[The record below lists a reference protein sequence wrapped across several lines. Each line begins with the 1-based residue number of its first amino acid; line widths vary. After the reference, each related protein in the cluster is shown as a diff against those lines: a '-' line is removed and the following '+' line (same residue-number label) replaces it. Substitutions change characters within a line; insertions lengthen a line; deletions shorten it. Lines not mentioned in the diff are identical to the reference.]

1 MELQSQIGQDKFVL
15 EQLNNKENGFFI
27 DIGSGH
33 PIVINNTVVLEKDY
47 GWDGLNFDYGPPH
60 AHALKKVSMEEFLKL
75 WYEERNTK
83 LITGDARDHDFRKIF
98 KENSVPKIVDYL
110 SLDLEPPVIT
120 FEVLKLIP
128 FDEYEFRVITFEHD
142 WYREKGT
149 KHPARELLTSYGY
162 VLVDDVKQ
170 QEDWFIKN
178 I

>member
-1 MELQSQIGQDKFVL
+1 MERATKRTYRLVIIATLLSTLSLAQIGQDKFVL

-83 LITGDARDHDFRKIF
+83 
-98 KENSVPKIVDYL
+98 
-110 SLDLEPPVIT
+110 
-120 FEVLKLIP
+120 
-128 FDEYEFRVITFEHD
+128 
-142 WYREKGT
+142 
-149 KHPARELLTSYGY
+149 
-162 VLVDDVKQ
+162 
-170 QEDWFIKN
+170 
-178 I
+178 